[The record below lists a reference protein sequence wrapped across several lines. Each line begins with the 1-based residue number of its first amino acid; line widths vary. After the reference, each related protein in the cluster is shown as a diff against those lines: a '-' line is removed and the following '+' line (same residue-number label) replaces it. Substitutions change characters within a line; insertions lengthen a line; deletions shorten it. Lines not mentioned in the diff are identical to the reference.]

1 MRFRSY
7 KALILGACLAMIPAS
22 GFGQAVYGSLYGSVT
37 DNTGAAIPN
46 ATVTVTNTNKGTSDN
61 VLSNGAGEY
70 RAEHLIPDVYSVK
83 VTVSGFKTSE
93 TKGITVY
100 ADQSLKVDA
109 KLEVGGSTESVEVNA
124 DAIPLLKTDR
134 ADVSTTFS
142 QKEVQDLPIGDRNF
156 TNLQLLLPGA
166 QQLGWSHAASENP
179 QASKQIQV
187 DGQAFAGVGF
197 ELDGTDNQDPI
208 LGIIVI
214 NPNMDALSE
223 TKITTQNFDAQFG
236 KAVSSIVTAQTKS
249 GTNSFHG
256 SAFDYRTSGAN
267 LARDPYTQGPND
279 PFPGQL
285 KNQFGGSIGGPIIKN
300 KLFFFGDYQGLRQK
314 VGTSATSYLPTALV
328 TATCL
333 GQKVGPSGIPGCDFS
348 EYAGNTAYGTG
359 VIYHPTGAQKGQ
371 QYAGNTIPT
380 AELSQQSLNILTLL
394 APYTPNKTGS
404 GGLLDQYAAS
414 GTGGFN
420 SDSWDVRG
428 DWQATNAVHVFGRYS
443 RFTDTLTG
451 KTLFG
456 DVGGPGFGIGGFAG
470 TSNGTND
477 SVAAGTDIAINNNL
491 LTDIRLGYYRYNIV
505 TSKYNQGVDFA
516 NQVGIPGLNTGTSY
530 TSGSPAFEIDQNS
543 ANSIQGFLGSGLNVN
558 RCNCQLT
565 EKEQQ
570 GQVVNNWTKI
580 FGNHA
585 FKFGADLRYATNLR
599 VPSDNNRTGQL
610 VFQNGQT
617 SNPSLNS
624 PGGLGYASFMLGN
637 VQSFQR
643 YVSVSTNAK
652 ENEKRFFFYGQDTW
666 RVTPALTLNLGLRYE
681 FWYPESV
688 NAKGNGSLMNLDT
701 GYLQV
706 AGYGNIP
713 SNMGWE
719 RQKNTWSPRIGLA
732 YQLDPKTVIRSGYG
746 RSFDIGVF
754 GSIFGH
760 VVTQN
765 LPVLANQS
773 LSGSGDAT
781 TFAFNLADGPPE
793 YVFPTVPDNGL
804 LPVPGYQVNAKTR
817 PNPLLLPTVD
827 AWNLSI
833 QRSITSTLSVT
844 LAYVGNKSTH
854 TLGAGNGNTTNPNES
869 AINLPAQYSITGQP
883 VHWDPNAPAGIVAPD
898 GGTKTSKYLQRFYGG
913 SLAACQG
920 DEYQAAM
927 RASVKDPSLPAGACG
942 WNQGVS
948 NYSDNLNAEFDALN
962 VTVAKQFS
970 KGNSFNVNYA
980 WQRGWDENT
989 GYSTWDLQAGR
1000 GRNNDIREQQ
1010 LVAYGVYAL
1019 PFGKTGST
1027 FMKAIVGGWQMAP
1040 VLNWSSGL
1048 PFTLTYNECNAS
1060 VGGTSAPCYPNGRAG
1075 GLRTNLT
1082 DFDPQSKSRTYYQPV
1097 SSNILTHPMNGF
1109 SAAGLD
1115 QIGNSGRNNKFGPGF
1130 FNTDLSV
1137 KKMIPIHEQFA
1148 AVFGAD
1154 FFNVFNHINPG
1165 FGGGGATGNIESAGK
1180 ITGQAPGSTPRF
1192 IQLSLRLQF

>member
-7 KALILGACLAMIPAS
+7 KALILSACLAMIPAS
-22 GFGQAVYGSLYGSVT
+22 GFGQAVYGSIYGTVT

-46 ATVTVTNTNKGTSDN
+46 ATVTVTDTNKGTVDN

-70 RAEHLIPDVYSVK
+70 RAEHLIPDIYNIK
-83 VTVSGFKTSE
+83 VTVSGFKSYE
-93 TKGITVY
+93 AKGITVY
-100 ADQSLKVDA
+100 ADQSLNVPV

-124 DAIPLLKTDR
+124 DSIPLLKTDR

-314 VGTSATSYLPTALV
+314 VGTSATSAVPTALV

-333 GQKVGPSGIPGCDFS
+333 GQIVGPSGIPGCDFS

-359 VIYHPTGAQKGQ
+359 FIYPRQRTAKGQ
-371 QYAGNTIPT
+371 RYAGNTIP
-380 AELSQQSLNILTLL
+380 ADEVSDQSKNILTLL
-394 APYTPNKTGS
+394 QPYTPNKTGS
-404 GGLLDQYAAS
+404 GNLVDQYAAS

-428 DWQATNAVHVFGRYS
+428 DWQASGGVHVFGRYS

-456 DVGGPGFGIGGFAG
+456 EAGGPGFGIGGFAG
-470 TSNGTND
+470 TSEGTND
-477 SVAAGTDIAINNNL
+477 SVAAGIDIAISSNL

-516 NQVGIPGLNTGTSY
+516 TQVGIPGLNTGTSY

-543 ANSIQGFLGSGLNVN
+543 SNGFLGSGLNVN

-580 FGNHA
+580 WGNHA

-610 VFQNGQT
+610 TFQNGQT
-617 SNPSLNS
+617 SNPSLSS
-624 PGGLGYASFMLGN
+624 PGGLGWASFALGN
-637 VQSFQR
+637 VQQFNR

-652 ENEKRFFFYGQDTW
+652 ENEKRFFFYGRDTW
-666 RVTPALTLNLGLRYE
+666 RVTAPLTLNLGLRTDYRL
-681 FWYPESV
+681 PESV
-688 NAKGNGSLMNLDT
+688 NAKGNSL
-701 GYLQV
+701 
-706 AGYGNIP
+706 I
-713 SNMGWE
+713 
-719 RQKNTWSPRIGLA
+719 
-732 YQLDPKTVIRSGYG
+732 
-746 RSFDIGVF
+746 
-754 GSIFGH
+754 
-760 VVTQN
+760 
-765 LPVLANQS
+765 
-773 LSGSGDAT
+773 
-781 TFAFNLADGPPE
+781 
-793 YVFPTVPDNGL
+793 
-804 LPVPGYQVNAKTR
+804 
-817 PNPLLLPTVD
+817 
-827 AWNLSI
+827 
-833 QRSITSTLSVT
+833 
-844 LAYVGNKSTH
+844 
-854 TLGAGNGNTTNPNES
+854 
-869 AINLPAQYSITGQP
+869 
-883 VHWDPNAPAGIVAPD
+883 
-898 GGTKTSKYLQRFYGG
+898 
-913 SLAACQG
+913 
-920 DEYQAAM
+920 
-927 RASVKDPSLPAGACG
+927 
-942 WNQGVS
+942 
-948 NYSDNLNAEFDALN
+948 
-962 VTVAKQFS
+962 
-970 KGNSFNVNYA
+970 
-980 WQRGWDENT
+980 
-989 GYSTWDLQAGR
+989 
-1000 GRNNDIREQQ
+1000 
-1010 LVAYGVYAL
+1010 
-1019 PFGKTGST
+1019 
-1027 FMKAIVGGWQMAP
+1027 
-1040 VLNWSSGL
+1040 
-1048 PFTLTYNECNAS
+1048 
-1060 VGGTSAPCYPNGRAG
+1060 
-1075 GLRTNLT
+1075 
-1082 DFDPQSKSRTYYQPV
+1082 
-1097 SSNILTHPMNGF
+1097 
-1109 SAAGLD
+1109 
-1115 QIGNSGRNNKFGPGF
+1115 
-1130 FNTDLSV
+1130 
-1137 KKMIPIHEQFA
+1137 MI
-1148 AVFGAD
+1148 
-1154 FFNVFNHINPG
+1154 
-1165 FGGGGATGNIESAGK
+1165 
-1180 ITGQAPGSTPRF
+1180 
-1192 IQLSLRLQF
+1192 

>member
-7 KALILGACLAMIPAS
+7 KALILSACLAMIPAS
-22 GFGQAVYGSLYGSVT
+22 GFGQSVYGSIYGSVT

-46 ATVTVTNTNKGTSDN
+46 ATVTITDTNKGTTDN

-70 RAEHLIPDVYSVK
+70 RAEHLIPDIYTVK
-83 VTVSGFKTSE
+83 VTVSGFKSSE

-187 DGQAFAGVGF
+187 DGQAFGGVAF

-236 KAVSSIVTAQTKS
+236 KAVASIVTAQTKS

-256 SAFDYRTSGAN
+256 SVFDYRTSGAN
-267 LARDPYTQGPND
+267 LARDPYTQSPTAVI
-279 PFPGQL
+279 PGSL

-314 VGTSATSYLPTALV
+314 VGLATSSAVPTALV

-348 EYAGNTAYGTG
+348 EYAGNTAYGSG
-359 VIYHPTGAQKGQ
+359 LIYHPTGLLKGQ
-371 QYAGNTIPT
+371 HYVGNVIPA
-380 AELSQQSLNILTLL
+380 AEVSPQSLNILTLL

-404 GGLLDQYAAS
+404 GNLVDQYAAS

-420 SDSWDVRG
+420 SDSWDARG
-428 DWQATNAVHVFGRYS
+428 DWQATSSIHVFGRYS

-456 DVGGPGFGIGGFAG
+456 AAGGPGFGIGGFAG

-477 SVAAGTDIAINNNL
+477 SVAAGTDVAINNNL

-505 TSKYNQGVDFA
+505 TAKYDQGVDFA

-543 ANSIQGFLGSGLNVN
+543 SNGFLGSGLNVN

-580 FGNHA
+580 LGNHA

-599 VPSDNNRTGQL
+599 VPSDSNRTGQL

-617 SNPSLNS
+617 SDPALSS
-624 PGGLGYASFMLGN
+624 PGGLGWASFSLGN

-652 ENEKRFFFYGQDTW
+652 EDQKRFFFYGQDTW
-666 RVTPALTLNLGLRYE
+666 RLTPALTLNLGLRYE
-681 FWYPESV
+681 LWYPESV
-688 NAKGNGSLMNLDT
+688 NAKGNGALMNLNT
-701 GYLQV
+701 GFLQV

-781 TFAFNLADGPPE
+781 TFAFNLADGPAA
-793 YVFPTVPDNGL
+793 YVFPTVPTNGL

-833 QRSITSTLSVT
+833 QRSITSTLST
-844 LAYVGNKSTH
+844 TIAYVGNKSTH
-854 TLGAGNGNTTNPNES
+854 TLGAGDSNNTNPNES
-869 AINLPAQYSITGQP
+869 ALNLPSQYSVTGAP
-883 VHWDPNAPAGIVAPD
+883 THWDPNVAGGIIAPD
-898 GGTKTSKYLQRFYGG
+898 GGTSTGKFLQRFYGG

-920 DEYQAAM
+920 ADYQLAM
-927 RASVKDPSLPAGACG
+927 RAAVNDPLLPAGACG

-948 NYSDNLNAEFDALN
+948 NYSDNLNAEFDALQ
-962 VTVAKQFS
+962 VTIAKQFS

-980 WQRGWDENT
+980 WNRGWDEAA
-989 GYSTWDLQAGR
+989 GYSTWSVPAGR

-1010 LVAYGVYAL
+1010 LVAYGVYQL
-1019 PFGKTGST
+1019 PLGKNGST
-1027 FMKAIVGGWQMAP
+1027 IMKAIAGGWQVSP
-1040 VLNWSSGL
+1040 VVNWSGGT
-1048 PFTLTYNECNAS
+1048 PFTLGYNECNAS

-1075 GLRTNLT
+1075 GLKANLSG
-1082 DFDPQSKSRTYYQPV
+1082 FNPGSANRIYYQAV
-1097 SSNILTHPMNGF
+1097 SPNILTHPMNGF

-1115 QIGNSGRNNKFGPGF
+1115 QIGNSGRNNKYGPGF
-1130 FNTDLSV
+1130 FNADLSV
-1137 KKMIPIHEQFA
+1137 QKNIPIHEQFVA
-1148 AVFGAD
+1148 QFRTD

-1165 FGGGGATGNIESAGK
+1165 NPGGNLESAGT
-1180 ITGQAPGSTPRF
+1180 ITGQAPAGTPRF